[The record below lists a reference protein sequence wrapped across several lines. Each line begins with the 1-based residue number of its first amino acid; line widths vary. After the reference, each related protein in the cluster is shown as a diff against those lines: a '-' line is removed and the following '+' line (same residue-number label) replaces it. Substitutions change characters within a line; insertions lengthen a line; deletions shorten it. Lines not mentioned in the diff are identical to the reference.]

1 MTLWKQIIVLAT
13 LCLAM
18 RASRTY
24 ANYDSPE
31 SYLEYCNFTQDQTK
45 YILEKSDEVRNKD
58 HYIKWI
64 WAISAHEMWSTFK
77 DWETKFFA
85 GRLAPA
91 MKYKDFKTQVDWWT
105 TAYNKYWR
113 KNNTASD
120 WINRSKYCVSD
131 THWGGEGCP
140 NWLVNTK
147 AITSLYKA
155 NNTITNNDTKPLK
168 RVVAD
173 KVPVGTQKRCRKIF
187 VAPAKGYVQVDRFQ
201 KFYNRLLW
209 IEKNDVIFRC
219 REIQKSPWK

>member
-85 GRLAPA
+85 GRLHPA

-105 TAYNKYWR
+105 TAYNKYR
-113 KNNTASD
+113 YKNNTSHD
-120 WINRSKYCVSD
+120 WIKRSRYCVTEND
-131 THWGGEGCP
+131 WTPNCP
-140 NWLVNTK
+140 NWVRNVPHI
-147 AITSLYKA
+147 ASLYKSKEIVED
-155 NNTITNNDTKPLK
+155 NPKLVKT
-168 RVVAD
+168 VAS
-173 KVPVGTQKRCRKIF
+173 KSPTPIAGNKRCKIIYTT
-187 VAPAKGYVQVDRFQ
+187 PANGYIQTDDYMGRFINRIRWLKKGSKVF
-201 KFYNRLLW
+201 FCW
-209 IEKNDVIFRC
+209 DV
-219 REIQKSPWK
+219 